1 MESHITS
8 TLQIRSTPL
17 QKSQPTLDS
26 SQKES
31 LQLTQ
36 AHMSPSTE
44 SSKTGAS
51 PSPQGPES
59 PQKQRRTLEEI
70 ENDPIITEPR
80 ILNMKASDLEQWR
93 QVISHAKRRLYSNV
107 LELKN

>member
-8 TLQIRSTPL
+8 TLQIRSIPL
-17 QKSQPTLDS
+17 QKSHPILDN

-44 SSKTGAS
+44 SSKSGAS
-51 PSPQGPES
+51 PSPRGPES
-59 PQKQRRTLEEI
+59 PQKRRRTLEEI
-70 ENDPIITEPR
+70 ENDPIQTEPR
-80 ILNMKASDLEQWR
+80 ILNMKASDLEKWR
-93 QVISHAKRRLYSNV
+93 QVISHAKRRLYSAATA
-107 LELKN
+107 L